1 MMQSRTSFA
10 IILPETQCFLPL
22 GLSSQFNVATV
33 DGKEATVRKKSGGH
47 KLELSRHRID

>member
-33 DGKEATVRKKSGGH
+33 DGKEASVKKRAAGTSWN
-47 KLELSRHRID
+47 